1 MKRLFATLAA
11 SLMLVTC
18 VVTAVACE
26 GGNSTGS
33 GVDYTTVIPEGS
45 FDILSPTA
53 NATSVSTTPAIEWSA
68 EPNATSYH
76 VEIATDETYT
86 NVVRETTT
94 MALSWTVSNAL
105 EHSQLYRLRITAL
118 KEDGTIALARKSTS
132 FTTAAEHET
141 ETPDYTQSRTIY
153 NFEEYTDTAALNER
167 FVAHVNGD
175 PIDITLSE
183 NGGVNGS
190 KAMKID
196 YNAGSNGW
204 SGALSSI
211 PAEKKVWSGA
221 KGIRMYIVGD
231 ASGVEVEV
239 RFGKRGY
246 QAWNA
251 TFNVNAVGGTY
262 VSIPFSAFED
272 AGGGD
277 GILDLS
283 GITRLWFFFKGNR
296 SATLYIDDITV
307 GSNENYTVDT
317 RSEIEKATIATIG
330 TYGDFESYTDSAA
343 LNAEWVS
350 ENATVTLATTGA
362 YGGSKAAA
370 IVPSSGWATFG
381 KDMPY
386 TDFSNVVSI
395 TFKASAGLYV
405 LQVISDYN
413 VIETTIRANAN
424 GEVVGANLADLQPQS
439 SAHTYKLD
447 QINCVRIG
455 IKDQSGSTVMIDDIS
470 LNDVEYVAVDH
481 SAKVGTYDDFESYAS
496 ATEMSAVWTTEGMS
510 SVTLASTGAFGGSKA
525 ATLVPTAGWA
535 TFAISLPDMDFSAIT
550 SITFKASAGTYV
562 VQMLSGWNVIEKEN
576 IVAVQDGDTIGVNLA
591 DLVARSGSEYKL
603 TEITSIVIGISNQ
616 GGNNVMID
624 DLVFSD
630 VRLETEDA
638 PEEPVMI
645 GFTEDFETEDMV
657 VANKITVD
665 SNAIPTIANDG
676 TNRYL
681 SIAANG
687 PFALEFTGYSLDDCD
702 FTQAKGIKF
711 DFTLNQSATLLI
723 QLGSY
728 GNVYTYE
735 RQFYGASNNV
745 DSIVCDFASMT
756 LRSDSYGELNK
767 AAISYIQLYITCYG
781 EYTVTMDNV
790 SFYGE
795 DYVPTSVLLDD
806 FSSYADDAALQSAW
820 NYSALALSDGEMKL
834 TTVSGWN
841 GLQLNLSASDDR
853 QNCYALQM
861 KLTATVDVS
870 LTIKLSCWDSYKET
884 TISVAAGTNVV
895 TVYFCNLTAGATDL
909 YNYGLTSLT
918 VGFTYYGVTDILV
931 DNVCFLRG

>member
-1 MKRLFATLAA
+1 
-11 SLMLVTC
+11 
-18 VVTAVACE
+18 
-26 GGNSTGS
+26 
-33 GVDYTTVIPEGS
+33 
-45 FDILSPTA
+45 
-53 NATSVSTTPAIEWSA
+53 
-68 EPNATSYH
+68 
-76 VEIATDETYT
+76 
-86 NVVRETTT
+86 
-94 MALSWTVSNAL
+94 
-105 EHSQLYRLRITAL
+105 
-118 KEDGTIALARKSTS
+118 
-132 FTTAAEHET
+132 
-141 ETPDYTQSRTIY
+141 
-153 NFEEYTDTAALNER
+153 
-167 FVAHVNGD
+167 
-175 PIDITLSE
+175 
-183 NGGVNGS
+183 
-190 KAMKID
+190 
-196 YNAGSNGW
+196 
-204 SGALSSI
+204 
-211 PAEKKVWSGA
+211 
-221 KGIRMYIVGD
+221 MYIVGD

-603 TEITSIVIGISNQ
+603 TEITSIVIGIYNSHVPRNRR
-616 GGNNVMID
+616 
-624 DLVFSD
+624 SD
-630 VRLETEDA
+630 RKRRGRDRY
-638 PEEPVMI
+638 
-645 GFTEDFETEDMV
+645 GR
-657 VANKITVD
+657 
-665 SNAIPTIANDG
+665 DG
-676 TNRYL
+676 QTASRRDINRRTCTLCPKTRVRYL
-681 SIAANG
+681 SDG
-687 PFALEFTGYSLDDCD
+687 GYGRRMGRGRGRKAWFRFCRNDD
-702 FTQAKGIKF
+702 ARLYAG
-711 DFTLNQSATLLI
+711 
-723 QLGSY
+723 
-728 GNVYTYE
+728 YE
-735 RQFYGASNNV
+735 RNGDTRPRISCPLEKTSEKRGV
-745 DSIVCDFASMT
+745 DCGGGRLGGGTAPRGFAS
-756 LRSDSYGELNK
+756 RPVCRRDRYG
-767 AAISYIQLYITCYG
+767 YHQT
-781 EYTVTMDNV
+781 
-790 SFYGE
+790 
-795 DYVPTSVLLDD
+795 
-806 FSSYADDAALQSAW
+806 
-820 NYSALALSDGEMKL
+820 
-834 TTVSGWN
+834 
-841 GLQLNLSASDDR
+841 
-853 QNCYALQM
+853 
-861 KLTATVDVS
+861 
-870 LTIKLSCWDSYKET
+870 
-884 TISVAAGTNVV
+884 
-895 TVYFCNLTAGATDL
+895 
-909 YNYGLTSLT
+909 
-918 VGFTYYGVTDILV
+918 
-931 DNVCFLRG
+931 